1 MSIVIKLHAAV
12 NAAVGVVAPI
22 YGVSIGRKDDKAT
35 WRIDFKDEATPEQ
48 RAAAAEVLTSFD
60 AQKVLHNAAIDAQIA
75 ELESASGGYIRGVR
89 EFMLAQAA
97 ETKRLGGADFMPS
110 RGMQN
115 VKALDDQIRALRGQ
129 RLP

>member
-1 MSIVIKLHAAV
+1 MIVKLSQAIAA
-12 NAAVGVVAPI
+12 VAPI
-22 YGVSIGRKDDKAT
+22 HGVSVGQQNDKAT

-75 ELESASGGYIRGVR
+75 GLEAASPGYVRGMR
-89 EFMLAQAA
+89 EFMLAQAT

-115 VKALDDQIRALRGQ
+115 VKALDDQIRALRAQ